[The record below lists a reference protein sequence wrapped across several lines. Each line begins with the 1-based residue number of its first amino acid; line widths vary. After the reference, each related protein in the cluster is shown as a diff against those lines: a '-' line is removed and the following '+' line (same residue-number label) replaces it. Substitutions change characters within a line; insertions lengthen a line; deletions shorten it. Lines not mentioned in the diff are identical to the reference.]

1 MASSSSA
8 VAAMDFSDL
17 VQSAE
22 QLTSDCDLNVVSCSS
37 VPHLS
42 SSTSSAGADLP
53 RVQRNLSQLVDA
65 GHQLMAKTARDVGG
79 QEVKAAILLGSK
91 GVDLPAI
98 QQQLLSITRSEEAF
112 WGLPNFVG
120 PSACLLYTLYT
131 SRSQTKPRLILIV

>member
-42 SSTSSAGADLP
+42 SSSSAGADLP

-120 PSACLLYTLYT
+120 PSACLLCTLYT